1 MAKKYRNLIG
11 PICSPDNMRAALA
24 RTARGKRM
32 SQSYLEFKEF
42 AEVELEALAADMASG
57 AYRPDPPHVFTVF
70 EPKVRLISA
79 QSFRDRVAQQAL
91 VAIIGPI
98 FEATL
103 LPRAFACRA
112 GLGVHAGVRAVQSEL
127 RRPGAPRFALKT
139 DFAAYFRTI
148 DRARLWGL
156 IERKI
161 TCAATADLIAAM
173 VPRTG
178 QGLPIGSLTSQ
189 LFANVYA
196 GQADRYLQCERGQR
210 RWYRYMDDIVV
221 LGDDP
226 VALHA
231 LRRDLEAF
239 VRDRLGLSFS
249 RWSVQPV
256 ARGVNFLGYRI
267 WPRHK
272 LLRRQSV
279 IRAKRVIRTLT
290 ARGDHARLDRFL
302 GAWIGH
308 ARWADSHNLLS
319 SLHIEDRHVAH

>member
-11 PICSPDNMRAALA
+11 PICAPDNMRAALA

-42 AEVELEALAADMASG
+42 AEVELEVLAADMLTG
-57 AYRPDPPHVFTVF
+57 RYRPDPPHVFTVH
-70 EPKVRLISA
+70 EPKVRLITA

-103 LPRAFACRA
+103 LPRAFACRT

-127 RRPGAPRFALKT
+127 RRPDAPRFALKT
-139 DFAAYFRTI
+139 DFAAYFHTI
-148 DRARLWGL
+148 DRPRLWGL

-161 TCAATADLIAAM
+161 SCAATLQLIEAM
-173 VPRTG
+173 VPREG
-178 QGLPIGSLTSQ
+178 LGLPIGSLTSQ

-226 VALHA
+226 AELHA

-239 VRDRLGLSFS
+239 VRDGLGLIFS

-279 IRAKRVIRTLT
+279 IRAKRVIRTLA